1 MSRFVITAKC
11 NRAIMHCTNSVPVR
25 VNPKGKEEHTLSL
38 VFGYDPPM
46 GGLFFQLWETEEG
59 AEEEKIVVNQ
69 SSLFDGVS
77 KSHIMELIEY
87 YADDAEKRELK
98 STIFRI
104 SMDLPF

>member
-1 MSRFVITAKC
+1 MSRFNLTAKC
-11 NRAIMHCTNSVPVR
+11 NRAIMHCTPSVPVK
-25 VNPKGKEEHTLSL
+25 VFPATKEEHTIGM

-59 AEEEKIVVNQ
+59 VAEEKIVVDQ

-77 KSHIMELIEY
+77 KSHLLELIEY